1 MQASKITI
9 PMFPLKLVVLPGEEL
24 KLHIF
29 EDRYKQLLTDC
40 ENHEATF
47 GIPVMMEDTMLN
59 LGAEV
64 ELIKVTER
72 YEGGEADIIVKGIK
86 LFSIIGFYQELPEKL
101 YGGGQARIMDLEK
114 YEATNE
120 LKKEFKEFINQYHA
134 DKEYPS
140 NIDSFTL
147 FDMANHLFLNPIQK
161 LKLINNKSVE
171 TREDVIRAQ
180 IRFLVI
186 IMMQERKIENN
197 FYPN

>member
-9 PMFPLKLVVLPGEEL
+9 PMFPLKLVVIPGEEV

-29 EDRYKQLLTDC
+29 EDRYKQLLSDV
-40 ENHEATF
+40 ENHESTF

-64 ELIKVTER
+64 ELIKVTDR
-72 YEGGEADIIVKGIK
+72 YDGGEADIIVKGKK

-101 YGGGQARIMDLEK
+101 YGGGQAKIMDLEK
-114 YEATNE
+114 FEASKEIKNE
-120 LKKEFKEFINQYHA
+120 FIEFINQYHA

-140 NIDSFTL
+140 DIDSFNL

-161 LKLINNKSVE
+161 LKLINNKTIE
-171 TREDVIRAQ
+171 TREEIIRAQ
-180 IRFLVI
+180 MRFLVI